1 MKRAYQSAVENA
13 FSHLLLV
20 VLENGKVFV
29 TVNSAIDEDASSH
42 SHISPTDDEYRSQII
57 PVTHEFTYQHAIANA
72 IVHICTQI
80 CRRGVGTI
88 DYEVSNLAQ
97 FCNIGHQQPINC
109 WS

>member
-42 SHISPTDDEYRSQII
+42 SHISATDDEYHSQII
-57 PVTHEFTYQHAIANA
+57 PVTHELLLLTLLSIF
-72 IVHICTQI
+72 VLQI
-80 CRRGVGTI
+80 CRRRVGTI

-97 FCNIGHQQPINC
+97 FCHFGH
-109 WS
+109 